1 MTRKRALAC
10 MCFGLMLLAIQPLAA
25 QTTNPSLVGSWQ
37 LTFTPNSPTAAP
49 SVAPTPGPA
58 TFTSDGSVV
67 ETDATEVVP
76 VTLTTGTA
84 AYGTP
89 GHGIWQPAPAVGNLY
104 IQFLSLMLNRNATLH
119 SRKTVTIT
127 GALDST
133 GDNFTG
139 SYTYQFVNPAGAV
152 IAVGSGTVT
161 GQKIPHPLLP

>member
-1 MTRKRALAC
+1 MF
-10 MCFGLMLLAIQPLAA
+10 FGLTLLAIQPLAA
-25 QTTNPSLVGSWQ
+25 QTTPSLVGSWQ
-37 LTFTPNSPTAAP
+37 LTFTPNSPP
-49 SVAPTPGPA
+49 SATPPVAPTPGLA
-58 TFTSDGSVV
+58 TFTSDGSVI

-76 VTLTTGTA
+76 VLITIGTA

-89 GHGIWQPAPAVGNLY
+89 GHGIWQPGPAAGNLY
-104 IQFLSLMLNRNATLH
+104 IQFVSLMVNQNATLH

-139 SYTYQFVNPAGAV
+139 SYTYQFVNPTGTV
-152 IAVGSGTVT
+152 IAVGSGVT